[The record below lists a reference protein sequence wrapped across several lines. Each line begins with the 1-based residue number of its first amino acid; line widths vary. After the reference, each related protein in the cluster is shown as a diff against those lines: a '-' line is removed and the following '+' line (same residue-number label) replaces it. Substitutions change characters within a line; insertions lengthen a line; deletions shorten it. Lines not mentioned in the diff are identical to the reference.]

1 MNNYKNRYNII
12 ITIFILCIIIFI
24 IRLFYIQVINENYK
38 YSANSN
44 VLRYEVQQAV
54 RGLIYDRD
62 SNLIVTNSPA
72 YDLMIIPREFNKD
85 KFDKISFCKLLSISN
100 SEFDEKFNL
109 AAKYSKYKESVFIK
123 HLSLETASTLSEKLF
138 LFPGF
143 YLKKITMRNYPY
155 KTASHVVGYL
165 GEVDKKKTKNDKYYI
180 KGDLAGISGIEAAY
194 EKFLRGKKGMSIKL
208 VDVHNREQGKFQNG
222 KFDTLP
228 ITGSQLISTINV
240 QLQSYGEQLMKN
252 KVGAIVA
259 IEPSSGRNLM
269 LNIFTYV

>member
-12 ITIFILCIIIFI
+12 ITIFILCIVIFI

-85 KFDKISFCKLLSISN
+85 KFDTLTFCKLLSISN
-100 SEFDEKFNL
+100 TEFDEKFNL

-123 HLSLETASTLSEKLF
+123 HLSLET
-138 LFPGF
+138 
-143 YLKKITMRNYPY
+143 
-155 KTASHVVGYL
+155 
-165 GEVDKKKTKNDKYYI
+165 
-180 KGDLAGISGIEAAY
+180 
-194 EKFLRGKKGMSIKL
+194 
-208 VDVHNREQGKFQNG
+208 
-222 KFDTLP
+222 
-228 ITGSQLISTINV
+228 
-240 QLQSYGEQLMKN
+240 
-252 KVGAIVA
+252 
-259 IEPSSGRNLM
+259 
-269 LNIFTYV
+269 